1 MGMYDYLGGY
11 QIKLFDIPLYYGE
24 YYGLGFMGGQLRG
37 YGKDEELPLQTLW
50 YKYPKDFTILDED
63 AVEDYSDEYKE
74 MVHIIKDSKYFDSV
88 DLDKFEDKYI
98 GDKVYDYRGS
108 LLNIKSREDMYNHI
122 KLKSE
127 WKQKQNEL
135 EKSYFPEGVHE
146 CIRNNM
152 DKYDKLE
159 PQYHEELEKLN
170 NEYGSKLYIKE
181 EYRDEMMLGA
191 YIDIAIESFNDSDK
205 EKDEFKDYKKDYE
218 EIKAL
223 ARKFINS
230 LEDGYIERYFEWLG
244 DYYNDE
250 HKNLIK
256 QFIEKEIMEF

>member
-98 GDKVYDYRGS
+98 KNKVYDYRGS

-230 LEDGYIERYFEWLG
+230 LEDGILRDILNG
-244 DYYNDE
+244 
-250 HKNLIK
+250 
-256 QFIEKEIMEF
+256 